1 MAKNGTERGYP
12 RRGRGRQYQ
21 YSQIRRPMAHMREKL
36 REEWRVWK
44 EKRRKNLT

>member
-1 MAKNGTERGYP
+1 MVKNGTERGYS
-12 RRGRGRQYQ
+12 RRGRGSQCQ
-21 YSQIRRPMAHMREKL
+21 DSQIREPMAHMREKL